1 VEASL
6 ATEWPF
12 EPLVLAGCLL
22 ALALFFQGFFR
33 LRRRG
38 RTDHAGWGR
47 AALFVGAVALTYLA
61 LASPLAVAADDLL
74 SAHMLEHLLLG
85 DLAIALAMLAVRGP
99 LVFFLLPPPVLARL
113 ARSPRLR
120 AFLRWLTGPW
130 VALAVWTASMWIWHI
145 PRFYDYAAAHEVVH
159 ELEHLTFFL
168 GGVLIWNLLIDPA
181 RTGRLTVP
189 GRIALAIAVFMLGDF
204 VMAAI
209 LNGAFTY
216 PLYAD
221 QANRL
226 LGLSPRADR
235 QAAALLMLAEQTLTL
250 GVCVGVLVFQYVK
263 ADRGPEHGTVRYS
276 PLAHGTT
283 KGEK

>member
-12 EPLVLAGCLL
+12 EPLVLAACLL
-22 ALALFFQGFFR
+22 ALLLFFQGFFR

-38 RTDHAGWGR
+38 RADHASWGR
-47 AALFVGAVALTYLA
+47 AVLFVTAVGLVYLA
-61 LASPLAVAADDLL
+61 LASPIAVAAERDLL
-74 SAHMLEHLLLG
+74 SAHMLEHLLFG

-99 LVFFLLPPPVLARL
+99 LVFFFLPPSILTPLAH
-113 ARSPRLR
+113 SPRLR

-145 PRFYDYAAAHEVVH
+145 PRFYDYAAQHEAVH
-159 ELEHLTFFL
+159 ELEHLSFFV
-168 GGVLIWNLLIDPA
+168 GGILVWNVLIDPA
-181 RTGRLTVP
+181 RTRRVSVP
-189 GRIALAIAVFMLGDF
+189 GRIALAFAVFMLGDF

-221 QANRL
+221 EPHRL
-226 LGLSPRADR
+226 LGLGPEADR
-235 QAAALLMLAEQTLTL
+235 RVAALLMLTEQALTL
-250 GVCVGVLVFQYVK
+250 GICVAVLVQRYL
-263 ADRGPEHGTVRYS
+263 EHPAEETARLDG
-276 PLAHGTT
+276 
-283 KGEK
+283 GERARLTAGR

>member
-1 VEASL
+1 VEAAL

-22 ALALFFQGFFR
+22 ALVLFFQGFVR

-47 AALFVGAVALTYLA
+47 AVLFVAAVGLVYLA
-61 LASPLAVAADDLL
+61 LASPIAVAGEKDLL
-74 SAHMLEHLLLG
+74 SAHMLEHLLFG
-85 DLAIALAMLAVRGP
+85 DLAIALALLAVRGP
-99 LVFFLLPPPVLARL
+99 LVFFFLPPPILTPLAH
-113 ARSPRLR
+113 SPRLR

-130 VALAVWTASMWIWHI
+130 VALAIWTASMWIWHI
-145 PRFYDYAAAHEVVH
+145 PRFYDYAAAHPVVH

-181 RTGRLTVP
+181 RTGRLSVP
-189 GRIALAIAVFMLGDF
+189 GRIALAFAVFMLGDL

-221 QANRL
+221 QSDRL
-226 LGLSPRADR
+226 LGLSSDADR
-235 QAAALLMLAEQTLTL
+235 RAAALLMLAEQALTL
-250 GVCVGVLVFQYVK
+250 GVCVVLLVRQYVEQPHP
-263 ADRGPEHGTVRYS
+263 AEGQAEI
-276 PLAHGTT
+276 LAAPIGR
-283 KGEK
+283 KGRA

>member
-6 ATEWPF
+6 AYEWPF
-12 EPLVLAGCLL
+12 EPFVIAGCAL

-38 RTDHAGWGR
+38 RADHAGWGR
-47 AALFVGAVALTYLA
+47 AALFVAAVALTYLA
-61 LASPLAVAADDLL
+61 LASPLAVAAEKDLL

-99 LVFFLLPPPVLARL
+99 LVFFLLPPPVLAPL

-145 PRFYDYAAAHEVVH
+145 PRFYDYAAAHPVVH
-159 ELEHLTFFL
+159 ELEHLSFFL
-168 GGVLIWNLLIDPA
+168 GGVLVWNVLIDPA
-181 RTGRLTVP
+181 RTGRVTVP
-189 GRIALAIAVFMLGDF
+189 GRIALAFAVFMLGDF

-221 QANRL
+221 QPDRL
-226 LGLSPRADR
+226 LGIGPEADR
-235 QAAALLMLAEQTLTL
+235 RIAALLMLAEQALTL
-250 GVCVGVLVFQYVK
+250 GVCVAVLVFQYLEHPAEEAGGVGVGN
-263 ADRGPEHGTVRYS
+263 ARG
-276 PLAHGTT
+276 
-283 KGEK
+283 